1 MSKVKYEFKF
11 DLGEYLKKNL
21 KNIICMLIA
30 VCVMGMG
37 VAVLNM
43 TGLGPDPCSA
53 LHYAM
58 AKVTGLTFG
67 TYQLCINAVLFLFLL
82 FKDRSLFGPG
92 TFGNMILVG
101 YSADAT
107 TWLINKIFKVT
118 KIENTGL
125 AIAVMIP
132 ALAVFVLAAAVY
144 MNSKTGTAPY
154 DALSYYI
161 HRILEEKTGKKI
173 PFKVIRIAYDG
184 AVTVAAVVIC
194 LVAKIDMTVGIVTV
208 IMLFALG
215 PVIDLVAKIMNGGKK
230 AAGKG

>member
-1 MSKVKYEFKF
+1 MSKVKF
-11 DLGEYLKKNL
+11 DLLAYLRKNL
-21 KNIICMLIA
+21 KNIICMLVA

-58 AKVTGLTFG
+58 SRVTGLSFG

-101 YSADAT
+101 YSADIT
-107 TWLINKIFKVT
+107 TWLINKIFGVT
-118 KIENTGL
+118 KIESLTV
-125 AIAVMIP
+125 AIIVMIP

-154 DALSYYI
+154 DALSYFI
-161 HRILEEKTGKKI
+161 HGILEKKTGKTI
-173 PFKVIRIAYDG
+173 PFKVVRIGYDMF
-184 AVTVAAVVIC
+184 VTIAAVIIC
-194 LVAKIDMTVGIVTV
+194 LVAKIDMTVGVVTV

-215 PVIDLVAKIMNGGKK
+215 PVIDAVARVMNGKTGEQPE
-230 AAGKG
+230 A